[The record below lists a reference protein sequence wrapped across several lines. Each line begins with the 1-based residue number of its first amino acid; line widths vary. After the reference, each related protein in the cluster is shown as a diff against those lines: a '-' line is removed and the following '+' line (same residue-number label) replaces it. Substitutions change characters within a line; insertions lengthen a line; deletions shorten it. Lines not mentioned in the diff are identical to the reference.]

1 MGTIVYMI
9 TLENIKKRLAEE
21 IKASKLSQSE
31 IAKRLG
37 VHHSQISCYV
47 HGKKSPA
54 LDTFANL
61 CKVLDVDPADI
72 LCTNENK

>member
-1 MGTIVYMI
+1 MI
-9 TLENIKKRLAEE
+9 TLTE
-21 IKASKLSQSE
+21 IREKLIEAINNSGMKQIE
-31 IAKRLG
+31 IATKLG
-37 VHHSQISCYV
+37 IRQSVVSDYLR
-47 HGKKSPA
+47 GKKMPA

>member
-1 MGTIVYMI
+1 MGTIICMI

-21 IKASKLSQSE
+21 IKTSKLSQSE

-37 VHHSQISCYV
+37 VYHSQISCYV
-47 HGKKSPA
+47 HGKKMPA

-61 CKVLDVDPADI
+61 CKILDVDPADI